1 MKGVGPACPLETGMA
16 ARENRAMHPFPLSL
30 ANPAEHAAPLPAE
43 ADLVVI
49 GGGVVGVATALF
61 ARRRGLSV
69 VLVEKGRIA
78 AEQSSRNWGWIRA
91 QGRDPGELPIMLEA
105 RGLWR
110 DLAAQA
116 GEDIG
121 LAETGVLYL
130 AESQKDLAGY
140 EAWLEIARAHG
151 LDTRLLSTAETAA
164 LLPQAGKR
172 WPGALWT
179 ASDMRAEP
187 WVAVPA
193 LARLAAREGVLIR
206 ENCAARRLD
215 IAAGRVA
222 GVVTEAGRIR
232 ASAIVLAGGAWSSL
246 FLRRHGVAIPQ
257 LSVRSTAVRAEVA
270 APFAGQAVDGDLG
283 WRPRAD
289 GGLTLALG
297 SAHDFF
303 IGPDAFRQFFTWLPT
318 AKATFSNTRFGLAAP
333 SGYPDSWT
341 TPRQWADDAPSPFEA
356 MRVLDPP
363 ANPRFVARIQRH
375 FGERFPTLGAPKI
388 THAWAGM
395 IDSMPDVVPVID
407 EVPSLPGLVVATGM
421 SGHGFGIGPG
431 VGRVVADLVAGKP
444 PGHDLRRFRFSRF
457 SDGSKL
463 ELGPSL

>member
-1 MKGVGPACPLETGMA
+1 MA
-16 ARENRAMHPFPLSL
+16 ARENRAMHPFPLFL
-30 ANPAEHAAPLPAE
+30 ANPAEHAAPLPSE
-43 ADLVVI
+43 TDIVII

-61 ARRRGLSV
+61 ARRNGLSV
-69 VLVEKGRIA
+69 VLIEKGRIA

-91 QGRDPGELPIMLEA
+91 QGRDPAELPIMLEA

-151 LDTRLLSTAETAA
+151 LDTRLLSAAETATM
-164 LLPQAGKR
+164 LPQARKR

-193 LARLAAREGVLIR
+193 LARLAAREGVAIR
-206 ENCAARRLD
+206 ENCAARGLD
-215 IAAGRVA
+215 ISAGRVA
-222 GVVTEAGRIR
+222 GIVTEAGRIS

-246 FLRRHGVAIPQ
+246 FLRRHGIGIPQ
-257 LSVRSTAVRAEVA
+257 LAVRSTAVRAKAA

-318 AKATFSNTRFGLAAP
+318 VKATFSNTRFGLAVP
-333 SGYPDSWT
+333 SGYPDAWT
-341 TPRQWADDAPSPFEA
+341 TPRHWADDAPSPFEA

-363 ANPRFVARIQRH
+363 ANPRFVTRIQRH
-375 FGERFPTLGAPKI
+375 FGERFPTLEAPKVS
-388 THAWAGM
+388 HAWAGM

-444 PGHDLRRFRFSRF
+444 SGHDLRRFRFSRF

>member
-1 MKGVGPACPLETGMA
+1 M
-16 ARENRAMHPFPLSL
+16 RPFPLSI
-30 ANPAEHAAPLPAE
+30 ANPAGHVAELPAS

-61 ARRRGLSV
+61 ARRNGLTV
-69 VLVEKGRIA
+69 VLVEKGRVA

-91 QGRDPGELPIMLEA
+91 QGRDPAELPIMLEA
-105 RGLWR
+105 RKLWR
-110 DLAAQA
+110 ELAAQA

-121 LAETGVLYL
+121 LAQTGVLYL
-130 AESQKDLAGY
+130 AESQKELSGY

-151 LDTRLLSTAETAA
+151 LDTRLLSSTEAAA

-187 WVAVPA
+187 WLAVPA
-193 LARLAAREGVLIR
+193 LARLAAREGVVIR
-206 ENCAARRLD
+206 ENCAARGLD
-215 IAAGRVA
+215 IEAGRVA

-232 ASAIVLAGGAWSSL
+232 ARSVVLAGGAWSAL
-246 FLRRHGVAIPQ
+246 FLRRHGIAVPQ
-257 LSVRSTAVRAEVA
+257 LAVRSTAVRAEA
-270 APFAGQAVDGDLG
+270 TAHFAGQAVDGDLG

-303 IGPDAFRQFFTWLPT
+303 IGPDAFRQFFAWLPT
-318 AKATFSNTRFGLAAP
+318 AKATFANTRFGVAAP
-333 SGYPDSWT
+333 SGYPDAWT
-341 TPRQWADDAPSPFEA
+341 TPRRWNDDAPSPFEA

-363 ANPRFVARIQRH
+363 ANPRFVTRIARL
-375 FGERFPTLGAPKI
+375 FAERFPMLGVPTI
-388 THAWAGM
+388 SHAWAGM

-407 EVPSLPGLVVATGM
+407 EAPALPGLVSATGM

-431 VGRVVADLVAGKP
+431 IGRVVADLVAGKT
-444 PGHDLRRFRFSRF
+444 PGHDLKRFRFSRF

-463 ELGPSL
+463 ELGPAL